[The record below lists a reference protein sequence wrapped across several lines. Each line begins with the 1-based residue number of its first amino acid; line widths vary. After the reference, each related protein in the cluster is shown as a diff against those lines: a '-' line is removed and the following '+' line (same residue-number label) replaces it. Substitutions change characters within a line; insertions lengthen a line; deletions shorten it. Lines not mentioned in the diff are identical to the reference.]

1 MKKEKTVGTVTE
13 NDYVIRVLDS
23 PLQVPAADWN
33 ALLVAQPGDASL
45 NPFMRHEYLAAML
58 ESGSATP
65 QTGWTARFVTLSLG
79 AQLVGACALYLK
91 DHSYGEYVFDH
102 AWANA
107 YHQHGLPYYPKALV
121 APPFTPVPGPRLL
134 ARDAAT
140 RTRLVK
146 ALVAWCGEEELS
158 SLHLLFVTDE
168 DVAACEEAGLM
179 LRHNVQF
186 HWTNT
191 APTLVASRTALPPE
205 GALRLRPGKAGSA
218 ALAGNNNAPT
228 LGTDVSS
235 LPPEGALRLRPGKA
249 GSAAPAGEEGE
260 GRPFRDFD
268 DFLMSLSQ
276 EKRKKIRQERRKVQE
291 AGVRFRWSL
300 GKNISA
306 ADWNFFYRCYERTY
320 YEHGNAP
327 YLSRDFFQRMQATM
341 PENWLLF
348 VAERDG
354 TPIATSLIAVS
365 AGGMAPTLGTGVSSL
380 PSEGAELARG
390 GPSLRSPRATGQF
403 DDTNPVKVAYGRYW
417 GALERVDC
425 LHFEACYYQPLQWCI
440 THGYQRFEGG
450 AQGEHKMARALL
462 PVKTTS
468 AHWLAHPAFADA
480 VERFLE
486 REGEGMAGYMEE
498 LERRNPFRQ
507 AGPGGHASP

>member
-1 MKKEKTVGTVTE
+1 MKLNPEKHVKNNS

-33 ALLVAQPGDASL
+33 ALLAAQPGDGSL

-65 QTGWTARFVTLSLG
+65 QTGWTARFVTLTLG
-79 AQLVGACALYLK
+79 SQLVGACALYLK

-140 RTRLVK
+140 RTLLVQ
-146 ALVAWCGEEELS
+146 ALLAWCTEEELS
-158 SLHLLFVTDE
+158 SLHLLFASDADVT
-168 DVAACEEAGLM
+168 ACEEAGLM

-186 HWTNT
+186 HWTNR
-191 APTLVASRTALPPE
+191 APTLGTNVSSLPPK
-205 GALRLRPGKAGSA
+205 GALRLRAGE
-218 ALAGNNNAPT
+218 AGP
-228 LGTDVSS
+228 
-235 LPPEGALRLRPGKA
+235 
-249 GSAAPAGEEGE
+249 AAPASEEGKD
-260 GRPFRDFD
+260 RPFRDFD

-276 EKRKKIRQERRKVQE
+276 EKRKKIRQERRKVLE

-300 GKNISA
+300 GKDIST
-306 ADWNFFYRCYERTY
+306 ADWDFFYRCYERTY

-327 YLSRDFFQRMQATM
+327 YLSRDFFQRMADTM

-354 TPIATSLIAVS
+354 RPIATSLIAVS
-365 AGGMAPTLGTGVSSL
+365 AGGTRAEGRLDSIIPT
-380 PSEGAELARG
+380 R
-390 GPSLRSPRATGQF
+390 
-403 DDTNPVKVAYGRYW
+403 VAYGRYW

-440 THGYQRFEGG
+440 AHGYQRFEGG

-507 AGPGGHASP
+507 IDPGGNAPS